1 MLPRTQATLAVALCA
16 LVSACASAPQSAL
29 VGVSAPAAAVPGAP
43 QRPAWMARS
52 DENARILVAVDVQ
65 FEPEGASR
73 IGIEEA
79 DERTADLGPDF
90 RARHVA
96 ALRDAIRRLD
106 QRKSGESDPLVLGDI
121 AIMQREADLAARDIE
136 TRDRTMVACWDVARM
151 VFSGVHVLLD
161 DRVPAARRAH
171 AVERLKRYVGQAPGS
186 TPLVELAK
194 ADVTAHM
201 ARPSLM
207 PCARLDVE
215 KSLSTTAALREG
227 TAKLF
232 AKYAVTGAD
241 DALKALGQQLDAYDD
256 FVKTT
261 VLPKARDGFALPPDV
276 YALRLERVGVDVPPA
291 DLARMAHDEF
301 TSIQGEMSK
310 VAAVIAQQRHL
321 PSADYRDV
329 IRELKKEQLTGD
341 AILPHFEQR
350 LGQIEEIIRRQNLV
364 TLPARPA
371 RIRLGTAA
379 ESAQQ
384 PAPHMDAPRLVGN
397 TGEQGEFVLPLG
409 ITAPTGSKDGDQQR
423 AQDLKYD
430 DFTYAA
436 ASWTLTSHEVRPG
449 HELQFDSMV
458 ERGTSLARA
467 YYAFNSVN
475 VEGWGLY
482 SEAIMLP
489 FMPPEGQLVSLQFR
503 LQRAARAFL
512 DPELQQGKWSFDS
525 ARDFLEKEVVLS
537 HAFATAEVERYTFR
551 MPGQATSYFY
561 GFTKLRALRSEV
573 EQKMGPKF
581 DARAFHDAILDQGL
595 LPPDLMR
602 AAVLK
607 KLSLQG

>member
-1 MLPRTQATLAVALCA
+1 MLHRRSVALAVAAVAWTVLP
-16 LVSACASAPQSAL
+16 SCASAPTPPL
-29 VGVSAPAAAVPGAP
+29 VGVSPPLSAVPGAP
-43 QRPAWMARS
+43 ARPAWIARS
-52 DENARILVAVDVQ
+52 DENARILVGVDVQ

-96 ALRDAIRRLD
+96 ALRDAIRRLEE
-106 QRKSGESDPLVLGDI
+106 RKAGESDPLVLGDI
-121 AIMQREADLAARDIE
+121 AIMQHEADLAARDIE
-136 TRDRTMVACWDVARM
+136 TRDRTMVACWDPARI

-171 AVERLKRYVGQAPGS
+171 ALERLRRYVGQAPGT

-201 ARPSLM
+201 ARPGLM

-215 KSLSTTAALREG
+215 KSLSTTAPLREG

-232 AKYAVTGAD
+232 AKYGITGAD

-256 FVKTT
+256 FVKTS
-261 VLPKARDGFALPPDV
+261 VLPHAREGFALPPEV

-301 TSIQGEMSK
+301 TSIQGEMAK
-310 VAAVIAQQRHL
+310 VAAVVAQQRHL

-329 IRELKKEQLTGD
+329 IRELKKEQLGGD

-350 LGQIEEIIRRQNLV
+350 LGQIEEIIRKQSLV

-409 ITAPTGSKDGDQQR
+409 ITAATGSKETES
-423 AQDLKYD
+423 KYD

-512 DPELQQGKWSFDS
+512 DPELQQGKWTFDA

-537 HAFATAEVERYTFR
+537 HPFATAEVERYTFR

-561 GFTKLRALRSEV
+561 GFTKIRALRAEV
-573 EQKMGPKF
+573 EQKMGPRF

-595 LPPDLMR
+595 LPPDQMR

>member
-1 MLPRTQATLAVALCA
+1 M
-16 LVSACASAPQSAL
+16 
-29 VGVSAPAAAVPGAP
+29 VGVSPPSSAATSP
-43 QRPAWMARS
+43 QRPPWIARS

-79 DERTADLGPDF
+79 DERVADLGPDF

-96 ALRDAIRRLD
+96 ALRDAIRSLE

-151 VFSGVHVLLD
+151 VFAGVHVLLD
-161 DRVPAARRAH
+161 DRVPPARRAH
-171 AVERLKRYVGQAPGS
+171 ALERLRRYVGLAPGS
-186 TPLVELAK
+186 TPVVELAK
-194 ADVTAHM
+194 ADVSAHL
-201 ARPSLM
+201 ARPGLM

-215 KSLSTTAALREG
+215 KSLSTTATLRDG

-232 AKYAVTGAD
+232 AKYGLDGAD
-241 DALKALGQQLDAYDD
+241 QALKALGQQLDAYDD
-256 FVKTT
+256 FVRTN
-261 VLPKARDGFALPPDV
+261 VLPRVRDGFALPPEV
-276 YALRLERVGVDVPPA
+276 YALRLERTGVDIPP
-291 DLARMAHDEF
+291 DQLVRMAHDEF
-301 TSIQGEMSK
+301 TSIQGDMAK
-310 VAAVIAQQRHL
+310 IAAVVAQQRHL
-321 PSADYRDV
+321 ASSDYRDV
-329 IRELKKEQLTGD
+329 VRELKKEQIPSD
-341 AILPHFEQR
+341 EILQHFQQR
-350 LGQIEEIIRRQNLV
+350 LAQIEEIIRRQNLV
-364 TLPARPA
+364 SLPGRPA

-384 PAPHMDAPRLVGN
+384 PAPHMDPPRLIGN

-409 ITAPTGSKDGDQQR
+409 ITAATGSKETESSPAGR

-489 FMPPEGQLVSLQFR
+489 FMPPEGQLVSLLFR
-503 LQRAARAFL
+503 LHRAARAFL
-512 DPELQQGKWSFDS
+512 DPELQQGKWTFDS

-561 GFTKLRALRSEV
+561 GFTKLRALRAEV
-573 EQKMGPKF
+573 EQKMGPRF
-581 DARAFHDAILDQGL
+581 DARAFHDAILDEGL
-595 LPPDLMR
+595 LPPDLLR